1 MSTRLFVGNLN
12 DEVTDEELG
21 NFFADYGEVV
31 KAEVVIGRRGRNRG
45 FGYVEL
51 ADDERAVQAVE
62 QLNGQDL
69 KGRSVTVA
77 AARSRGPARR
87 MDDTDRWGRS
97 GGDFGGRGR
106 RGRY

>member
-21 NFFADYGEVV
+21 SFFADYGEVV
-31 KAEVVIGRRGRNRG
+31 KAEVVIGRRGRHRG

-51 ADDERAVQAVE
+51 ADDEKASEAVD
-62 QLNGQDL
+62 QLNGRDL
-69 KGRSVTVA
+69 KGRPVTVA
-77 AARSRGPARR
+77 EARSRGPRR
-87 MDDTDRWGRS
+87 PMDDDRWGRPS
-97 GGDFGGRGR
+97 GGFGGRGR